1 VIEFLAGERDRTS
14 MLERIKTRTRQFAK
28 RQGVWFRSLA
38 ECRFVEIEG
47 EVDAMAL
54 ADQIAAAGAT

>member
-1 VIEFLAGERDRTS
+1 

-38 ECRFVEIEG
+38 ECRFVDIEG
-47 EVDAMAL
+47 DVDAETLAGQIVAL
-54 ADQIAAAGAT
+54 ANAQ